1 MSLKVKILLVL
12 NLLLCAA
19 MAMSYLSPTIDPQEH
34 WIFSFFGLMYPIF
47 VLLQLGFMAI
57 WLFTD
62 LKMALIPLAT
72 IAVGYQ
78 NLSHYF
84 AFHNKPPNKDPH
96 DISVIS
102 FNISN
107 ALEAYDR
114 QTDRKAEKL
123 AKMEAFLKRFG
134 DEDVICMQEVGA
146 YASDLIKKNFKHYQ
160 IHKFSKGAVIL
171 SRHKMIKKGQIEFGT
186 RTNSCLWA
194 DVVIDTDTLR
204 IYSIHLQSNR
214 ITDVTNEVLNTES
227 FDQDK
232 TWDGIL
238 NIVKR
243 YRYHHKAR
251 SVQAKIVKEHI
262 SLSPYPVLV
271 CGDFNDV
278 PMSYTYHHMQEGL
291 VDAYK
296 TKGSGLGSTFNGKI
310 PFLRIDYILAHPS
323 LKVSKFNVIRENY
336 SDHFP
341 IAALYSLPKV

>member
-1 MSLKVKILLVL
+1 
-12 NLLLCAA
+12 
-19 MAMSYLSPTIDPQEH
+19 MAL
-34 WIFSFFGLMYPIF
+34 
-47 VLLQLGFMAI
+47 

-62 LKMALIPLAT
+62 LKMALIPVAT

-84 AFHNKPPNKDPH
+84 AFHSKPLNKDPH
-96 DISVIS
+96 DISVVS

-194 DVVIDTDTLR
+194 DVVIDTAGACLALAIAWLVVR
-204 IYSIHLQSNR
+204 WRQ
-214 ITDVTNEVLNTES
+214 
-227 FDQDK
+227 
-232 TWDGIL
+232 
-238 NIVKR
+238 
-243 YRYHHKAR
+243 R
-251 SVQAKIVKEHI
+251 SQPPA
-262 SLSPYPVLV
+262 
-271 CGDFNDV
+271 
-278 PMSYTYHHMQEGL
+278 
-291 VDAYK
+291 
-296 TKGSGLGSTFNGKI
+296 
-310 PFLRIDYILAHPS
+310 
-323 LKVSKFNVIRENY
+323 
-336 SDHFP
+336 
-341 IAALYSLPKV
+341 